1 MRLII
6 AKQLGKCPL
15 RAPTKNNLEEANIPP
30 FSPLKVE
37 RATDKGI
44 IHEKKPRTRSPKVTA
59 IVSEVKTSSGAKTA
73 KYAIFANR

>member
-30 FSPLKVE
+30 FSPPKVE
-37 RATDKGI
+37 RATDNGI

-59 IVSEVKTSSGAKTA
+59 TAFEVKTSSGVKTA